1 MGSGDVGAA
10 VATAV
15 AATVSG
21 SARVVVGVDMALD
34 EPSERLSVSGIIDF
48 ESDRCQLDGDATHLR
63 MVGAKTYQQ
72 LDDGRWSWQEGAPGS
87 RGMFHPRWIL
97 EALRGAQIS
106 SRALSENEFAVEL
119 DRVALAR
126 LVDAGVSPTWNANAR
141 VELDVTGRV
150 CQVTFCLTTAEE
162 LLTTAEGS
170 VPSMCVSY
178 ELSDFGAEAA
188 VQLPEATT
196 TISLADHLLELDQEG
211 QASTRPAED
220 R

>member
-1 MGSGDVGAA
+1 MGSGEVGAA

-21 SARVVVGVDMALD
+21 SARVAVGVDMALD
-34 EPSERLSVSGIIDF
+34 ETSERLSVSGIIDF

-126 LVDAGVSPTWNANAR
+126 LVDAGVSPTWNANAG
-141 VELDVTGRV
+141 VELDVAGRV

-162 LLTTAEGS
+162 S

-188 VQLPEATT
+188 VELPEATT